1 LGTLIMASTT
11 KKRLMPVNCAV
22 CKRSSRH
29 RVHGT
34 TLSCVLTSLPYNI
47 LLELS
52 SRTFMYIYYLEAYLS
67 RNRWTSFLA
76 SELAVVNSKI
86 EAEM

>member
-1 LGTLIMASTT
+1 
-11 KKRLMPVNCAV
+11 
-22 CKRSSRH
+22 
-29 RVHGT
+29 
-34 TLSCVLTSLPYNI
+34 
-47 LLELS
+47 
-52 SRTFMYIYYLEAYLS
+52 MYIYYLEAYLS

>member
-1 LGTLIMASTT
+1 MIKSEERFFLLSAYSKAPASGI
-11 KKRLMPVNCAV
+11 RVPLQLVSNHSIAVN
-22 CKRSSRH
+22 
-29 RVHGT
+29 
-34 TLSCVLTSLPYNI
+34 LLEP
-47 LLELS
+47 LELS